1 MKTNIIYNTSSENI
15 PYITQNDKRLDG
27 GIGRNPTDVW
37 YFDRVNNMTKK
48 KLGLTHPTVYPLPM
62 IIRILKMSSNPGDT
76 ILDPFA
82 GSGTSL
88 VAAKILGRNAIGF
101 ELDGKY
107 KEECERRLNMEGTI
121 PASVFEECRSE
132 EEKKNDFLNA
142 IAKLNSIDPNQL
154 TIDDISGQ
162 E

>member
-1 MKTNIIYNTSSENI
+1 
-15 PYITQNDKRLDG
+15 
-27 GIGRNPTDVW
+27 
-37 YFDRVNNMTKK
+37 
-48 KLGLTHPTVYPLPM
+48 
-62 IIRILKMSSNPGDT
+62 MSSNPGDT

-88 VAAKILGRNAIGF
+88 VAAKILGRNAIGL

-107 KEECERRLNMEGTI
+107 KEECEHRLATEGKI
-121 PASVFEECRSE
+121 PATVFYECRNE

-142 IAKLNSIDPNQL
+142 IARLSSENPNQ
-154 TIDDISGQ
+154 ISINDIIGQ

>member
-1 MKTNIIYNTSSENI
+1 
-15 PYITQNDKRLDG
+15 
-27 GIGRNPTDVW
+27 
-37 YFDRVNNMTKK
+37 MTKK
-48 KLGLTHPTVYPLPM
+48 NLGLTHPTVYPLPM

>member
-1 MKTNIIYNTSSENI
+1 
-15 PYITQNDKRLDG
+15 
-27 GIGRNPTDVW
+27 
-37 YFDRVNNMTKK
+37 
-48 KLGLTHPTVYPLPM
+48 M
-62 IIRILKMSSNPGDT
+62 IVRILKMSSNSGDT

-107 KEECERRLNMEGTI
+107 KYECERRLATEGNI
-121 PASVFEECRSE
+121 PASVFNECRSD

-142 IAKLNSIDPNQL
+142 IARLSSDNPQL
-154 TIDDISGQ
+154 
-162 E
+162 